1 MKFNFFL
8 ITILCYVCNQN
19 IKAQCPPSAITTTI
33 NGFYTNDINPIVG
46 TAIYIAPTATVT
58 GNINLINS
66 SLYNCGLILSPKIVM
81 KKSASIFQI
90 TLDNNGIIK
99 TDSIVMDSL
108 SHFHNNDTL
117 ICKYIEVKNG
127 AQASNLWV
135 MELGTLSIRDQ
146 SLFDTNGK
154 ITASTIEIKGPSSSF
169 YNQYGS
175 IVVKKLFKNAATCN
189 FHGVIFMCVDS
200 CFINNGIINSSAMTS
215 WHPFINVSGQ
225 SLNTGQIN
233 SPNFCDM
240 SSVNGGMLDVNTGT
254 VTITSYCAAQQY
266 SCDYYASIKEN
277 NNVVQFNVYP
287 IPSSSI
293 LNIIDE
299 QNLLLNSTIEI
310 KNYLGEIVLTTL
322 FTSQINISSLS
333 SGMYFLT
340 LQDKVNQT
348 TIKFIKE

>member
-1 MKFNFFL
+1 MKFYFFL
-8 ITILCYVCNQN
+8 ITILCIVCEQN
-19 IKAQCPPSAITTTI
+19 IRAQCPPSALTTTI
-33 NGFYTNDINPIVG
+33 NGLYTNDINPIAG
-46 TAIYIAPTATVT
+46 TAIYVAPTATVT
-58 GNINLINS
+58 GNIYLINA

-81 KKSASIFQI
+81 KNSASIFQI

-117 ICKYIEVKNG
+117 ICKSFEVTNG
-127 AQASNLWV
+127 AQASNLWI

-154 ITASTIEIKGPSSSF
+154 IIANNIEVKGPSSSF

-189 FHGVIFMCVDS
+189 FHGIIFMCVDS
-200 CFINNGIINSSAMTS
+200 CFINNGIIHSSAMNT
-215 WHPFINVSGQ
+215 WHPFINVSGE
-225 SLNTGQIN
+225 SENTGQIT

-240 SSVNGGMLDVNTGT
+240 SSINGGMLDVNTGT
-254 VTITSYCAAQQY
+254 VTITSYCTAQQY
-266 SCDYYASIKEN
+266 VCDYYASVKEN
-277 NNVVQFNVYP
+277 NNVMQFNVYP
-287 IPSSSI
+287 IPSGSI
-293 LNIIDE
+293 LNITDE
-299 QNLLLNSTIEI
+299 QNLLQNSMLEI
-310 KNYLGEIVLTTL
+310 KNYLGEIALTNL

-340 LQDKVNQT
+340 IQDKENNK

>member
-1 MKFNFFL
+1 MRFL
-8 ITILCYVCNQN
+8 KIITFLSFIICGIKL
-19 IKAQCPPSAITTTI
+19 KAQCPPSALTTTI
-33 NGFYTNDINPIVG
+33 NGLYTNDINPIAG
-46 TAIYIAPTATVT
+46 TAIYVAPTATIT

-81 KKSASIFQI
+81 KKSASIFQV

-99 TDSIVMDSL
+99 ADSIVMDSL

-117 ICKYIEVKNG
+117 ICKSFEVKNG
-127 AQASNLWV
+127 AQASNLWI

-154 ITASTIEIKGPSSSF
+154 IIANNIEVKGPSSSF

-189 FHGVIFMCVDS
+189 FYGIIFMCVDS

-215 WHPFINVSGQ
+215 WQPFINVSGV
-225 SLNTGQIN
+225 SENTGQIN

-240 SSVNGGMLDVNTGT
+240 SSINGGMLDVNSGT
-254 VTITSYCAAQQY
+254 TNITNYCSAQQF
-266 SCDYYASIKEN
+266 SCDYYSSIKEN
-277 NNVVQFNVYP
+277 NNVLQFNVYP
-287 IPSSSI
+287 IPSNSI
-293 LNIIDE
+293 LNIMNE
-299 QNLLLNSTIEI
+299 QTLLDNSTIEI
-310 KNYLGEIVLTTL
+310 KNYLGETVLTTL
-322 FTSQINISSLS
+322 FKSKIDISSFS

-340 LQDKVNQT
+340 ILYKANNKTV
-348 TIKFIKE
+348 KFIKD